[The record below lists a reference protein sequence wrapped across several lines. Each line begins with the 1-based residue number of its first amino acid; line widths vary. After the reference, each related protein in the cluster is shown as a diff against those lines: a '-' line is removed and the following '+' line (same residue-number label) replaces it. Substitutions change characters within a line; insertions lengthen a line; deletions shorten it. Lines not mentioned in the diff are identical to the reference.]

1 MSSFFAFLKRMRF
14 INRWSLMR
22 NTETENI
29 QEHSLEVAMVA
40 HNLAALKN
48 EYFGGNLDVNKV
60 AVIAMYHEVSEIFTG
75 DMPTP
80 IKYFDPKLRSL
91 YGEVET
97 LAQEMDEEITRLQTE
112 LISEREYE
120 KLQNQIE
127 ANFVAQ
133 NSHMEGIALSLAD
146 NYTFYKDTTE
156 EHEELSKED
165 IENIKA
171 ANSWLDSNRR
181 IIAEFLS
188 ENLYKKAENHSQLLS
203 YFLLG
208 TFKASLVGI

>member
-80 IKYFDPKLRSL
+80 IKYFDPKLCSL

-97 LAQEMDEEITRLQTE
+97 LAQEKMLSTLPKRLQAVYKPYIVDAETLPEWPIVKAADTLSAYMKCVNE
-112 LISEREYE
+112 LHAGNDEFKEAHDTILAKLESLNMPEVDMFIEEY
-120 KLQNQIE
+120 
-127 ANFVAQ
+127 VP
-133 NSHMEGIALSLAD
+133 ALSQSLD
-146 NYTFYKDTTE
+146 QLNYYK
-156 EHEELSKED
+156 
-165 IENIKA
+165 I
-171 ANSWLDSNRR
+171 
-181 IIAEFLS
+181 
-188 ENLYKKAENHSQLLS
+188 
-203 YFLLG
+203 
-208 TFKASLVGI
+208 

>member
-29 QEHSLEVAMVA
+29 QEHSFEVAMVA

-48 EYFGGNLDVNKV
+48 EYFGGNLDINKV

-97 LAQEMDEEITRLQTE
+97 LAQEKMLSTLPKRLQAVYKPYIVDAETLPEWSIVKAADTLSAYMKCVNE
-112 LISEREYE
+112 LHAGNDEFKEAHDTILAKLKALNMPEVDMFIEEY
-120 KLQNQIE
+120 
-127 ANFVAQ
+127 VP
-133 NSHMEGIALSLAD
+133 ALSESLD
-146 NYTFYKDTTE
+146 KLNYYK
-156 EHEELSKED
+156 
-165 IENIKA
+165 I
-171 ANSWLDSNRR
+171 
-181 IIAEFLS
+181 
-188 ENLYKKAENHSQLLS
+188 
-203 YFLLG
+203 
-208 TFKASLVGI
+208 